1 MSVLIDIKYSLRL
14 LFKAPKFTAMT
25 LSVLVGGLSISLFTF
40 SFLYSTLY
48 KSLPLPEGETALAFS
63 TDTIGITNNLD
74 PNQNSLSAYQFT
86 KMAKSQESLA
96 EFGLYSSRAV
106 RLTLDEA
113 GKNIPASYVDSGFFS
128 FSRTQALMGRTIQ
141 QHDMAAGSTPVAVI
155 SHDIWQN
162 EFSANDNILITPI
175 NLNGVLTNVIGVMPQ
190 GYHFPDVAKIWLPI
204 AESSLEAQQNSSLYF
219 SAYARL
225 KNDVSHEEATTNLS
239 NALDQLYNNLSPYTT
254 NQ

>member
-128 FSRTQALMGRTIQ
+128 L
-141 QHDMAAGSTPVAVI
+141 
-155 SHDIWQN
+155 
-162 EFSANDNILITPI
+162 L
-175 NLNGVLTNVIGVMPQ
+175 
-190 GYHFPDVAKIWLPI
+190 
-204 AESSLEAQQNSSLYF
+204 SLD
-219 SAYARL
+219 L
-225 KNDVSHEEATTNLS
+225 KLA
-239 NALDQLYNNLSPYTT
+239 
-254 NQ
+254 